1 MGLETDAPYAIRVED
16 EPTSKD
22 DLGITVGKWEVGF
35 CGCCTHCVPNCL
47 MVTCCPCISLAQISA
62 RLGMMQYDLALVL
75 FILLFVFT
83 GGIGGIVGAIW
94 LCQAR
99 TQTRE
104 RYQIPGSCC
113 GDYCA
118 ACCCGCCAMAQLA
131 THIKSYQPGTCD
143 FGAQATLPA
152 LNSIQTKNRQIEP
165 ALKMADLEKP
175 YTIAVEE
182 PKADQAGEFT
192 TGKWEVGF
200 CDCCTHCVP
209 NCLMVTCCPCITLA
223 QISARLDMLA
233 FKWALLLSILM
244 LIIPSVGSIVFVIW
258 IWMAR
263 IEVRERFKIPGG
275 CCGDCMASICCA
287 CCALAQMAT
296 HIKSYKPGSCAFG
309 PQDTLAPYQRA

>member
-131 THIKSYQPGTCD
+131 AHIKSYQPGTCD

-152 LNSIQTKNRQIEP
+152 YS
-165 ALKMADLEKP
+165 
-175 YTIAVEE
+175 
-182 PKADQAGEFT
+182 
-192 TGKWEVGF
+192 
-200 CDCCTHCVP
+200 
-209 NCLMVTCCPCITLA
+209 
-223 QISARLDMLA
+223 
-233 FKWALLLSILM
+233 
-244 LIIPSVGSIVFVIW
+244 
-258 IWMAR
+258 R
-263 IEVRERFKIPGG
+263 I
-275 CCGDCMASICCA
+275 
-287 CCALAQMAT
+287 
-296 HIKSYKPGSCAFG
+296 
-309 PQDTLAPYQRA
+309 